1 MTPAIETLELEAKR
15 ICCRMEQ
22 PGIKLAERKYNAL
35 LTALLSHEKAI
46 NALESLEKIKEL

>member
-15 ICCRMEQ
+15 IRYRMEQ

-35 LTALLSHEKAI
+35 LIALLDHEKAI